1 LNRLT
6 AALRSSVGKK
16 FVMGISGLFLC
27 FFLVIH
33 LAGNA
38 LLYVGADHY
47 NEYAHKLHSM
57 PAFLF
62 VAEVFLYAAFA
73 GHIYLA
79 LVTYTENNSARDHGY
94 NEKQTKRDDRAINF
108 FGLTPDTTMFLTGA
122 IVFLFLILHLY
133 DFKFER
139 FGDGGLASLEPYDK
153 AGAILG
159 DTFTKVAYAIGS
171 LFLGVHVS
179 HGFASAFQS
188 LGLRHPRYVR
198 CIEWTGVVFAIV
210 VALGFAS
217 FVSLGNSDRST
228 KTGAAVSVESQ
239 PAATMTRETPGV
251 SNLEEN

>member
-1 LNRLT
+1 MNRLT

-33 LAGNA
+33 LAGNV
-38 LLYVGADHY
+38 LLYVGAEQY
-47 NEYAHKLHSM
+47 NEYAHKLHSLT
-57 PAFLF
+57 AFLF

-73 GHIYLA
+73 AHIYLA
-79 LVTYTENNSARDHGY
+79 LVTYTENNVARDRAY
-94 NEKQTKRDDRAINF
+94 SEKQTKREDRAINF

-122 IVFLFLILHLY
+122 VVFLFLILHLW
-133 DFKFER
+133 DFKFDQL
-139 FGDGGLASLEPYDK
+139 GSSGLEGLEPYDK
-153 AGAILG
+153 ARLILS
-159 DTFTKVAYAIGS
+159 DMFHKLAYAVGS

-198 CIEWTGVVFAIV
+198 CIEWTGVAFAIV

-217 FVSLGNSDRST
+217 FVSLGQTENAP
-228 KTGAAVSVESQ
+228 KTEAAVSAEEQ
-239 PAATMTRETPGV
+239 PAPSMPRETPGV
-251 SNLEEN
+251 SNVEEN